1 MKTKTIVI
9 ALAGVIASV
18 GITFASHSLSLRN
31 VVEETRCEAGMK
43 CNMCKGT
50 GWQPNSNL
58 KCIHCRGTG
67 ANSSY

>member
-9 ALAGVIASV
+9 VLAGIIASV

-31 VVEETRCEAGMK
+31 VVEETKCEAGFK
-43 CNMCKGT
+43 CFVCKGS
-50 GWQPNSNL
+50 GWNGQV
-58 KCIHCRGTG
+58 KCIHCNGTG